1 MLPSGVVSYQN
12 TLNTSNAPLLQSGP
26 DRVSDAIF
34 TNYFWFGPAAIN
46 TVVATATSIGRSPFD
61 MYSGADIWPGRNPQQ
76 RFNSTAWL
84 GNYFTGNNPASP
96 RTSLAVFAPNLTF
109 NGGLNSFNS
118 NPADYQNFYN
128 TEVRLFAGDDP
139 DITTAD
145 ARGWPGF
152 GYYQPVRCALTVAE
166 IGANACGVPAT
177 STALAAYWQCNDSP
191 SLPAADASG
200 HGHPG
205 ALSNMAASDWSM
217 DAPAQ
222 CATVT
227 ATRPASASAG
237 LHRQHCL
244 R

>member
-1 MLPSGVVSYQN
+1 MLTWFVSPVGIPCRPWVEAAYRNGVKIIGTVF
-12 TLNTSNAPLLQSGP
+12 TDGP
-26 DRVSDAIF
+26 GLVALTQKDA
-34 TNYFWFGPAAIN
+34 A
-46 TVVATATSIGRSPFD
+46 
-61 MYSGADIWPGRNPQQ
+61 
-76 RFNSTAWL
+76 
-84 GNYFTGNNPASP
+84 GNNPASP

-128 TEVRLFAGDDP
+128 TEVRLFAGDDL

-145 ARGWPGF
+145 ARGWLGF
-152 GYYQPVRCALTVAE
+152 GYYQPVRCALTAAE

-191 SLPAADASG
+191 SLTAADASG

-205 ALSNMAASDWSM
+205 TLSNMAASDRSI

-237 LHRQHCL
+237 LHRQHCV